1 MFWSCCRAPE
11 INKFGGKYII
21 NIENGQRKTWWVD
34 GERGLKDLGSNC
46 PFCASPASLDLLWI
60 LIKPHYLSRGNCDQL
75 NCLWFH
81 SYKDKIHVC
90 LWISNL
96 LRHSGVRIK
105 DEWMA
110 AHKFCWWW
118 LRLDWRWLGQK
129 ISQAK
134 IVSSRDSW
142 YIWWLLD
149 ITSLCICCIF
159 VIVSFVWQNTDDAT
173 RQSVGWP
180 SSIK

>member
-1 MFWSCCRAPE
+1 MFVTKSLYHRHHCYLKKMDNMHTPERANCCRWNYLL
-11 INKFGGKYII
+11 ISTVN
-21 NIENGQRKTWWVD
+21 V
-34 GERGLKDLGSNC
+34 
-46 PFCASPASLDLLWI
+46 SLEWHFQTLANLTVHKRTLW
-60 LIKPHYLSRGNCDQL
+60 
-75 NCLWFH
+75 
-81 SYKDKIHVC
+81 
-90 LWISNL
+90 
-96 LRHSGVRIK
+96 HSGVRIK

-110 AHKFCWWW
+110 AHELGWWWW

-134 IVSSRDSW
+134 IVCSRDSW